1 MRQIL
6 IICIFLLQSI
16 FLNASVLDIQN
27 SSNIYFGKNT
37 IFFEDVNS
45 EYNIQDIKQLPK
57 NSFQPLKDNVHGE
70 LFTNSTFW
78 YKFEVKNN
86 SSENKK
92 RYFVFDLPWI
102 DNINLYIINN
112 EKQTSYKIG
121 NRLQFKERSKKV
133 NLINHSHNFQN
144 GISTIYMEIKTR
156 DPFLIPLS
164 LLSEEEFNHK
174 IYSEHIIEFSIYSI
188 IISMI
193 LFNFLLYFIIKNNTY
208 LYYVAFLGSYLFMS
222 FAYNNYL
229 FQFILFNMPEFQN
242 WLQSIGVLLFPIC
255 GLFFAQSFLNLNIQ
269 HSKLNKLTKFI
280 IFIYFLFL
288 INIFFLDYHQHIII
302 AIASISFFTL
312 YTIVIAFYSYQNGNK
327 SALFFIIGSIFGL
340 IGAFVTSLCVM
351 SVIPYN
357 WLLFKAVDFGMIID
371 SILLSLALA
380 NRYNIVHSSLKTA
393 EKNLQQFNDNLENT
407 IIQRTKELNIELGNK
422 NILIKEISH
431 RVKNNLQIITALF
444 SMEMNKIDDIKAKQV
459 IQDNIQRIKSMSILY
474 EKFLYSQDLEHISVK
489 EYITK
494 IAENFNAAFNDKNII
509 YNLNISDIAVN
520 SKNLIPLGLI
530 INELITN
537 SKKHAFNKHENP
549 IIDILIKIDEEKR
562 IKLIYK
568 DNGNGTDI
576 SIVKKGFGFKLLK
589 ALAVHQL
596 QGLIECKN
604 NQGLQYTIKFH
615 NDKN

>member
-133 NLINHSHNFQN
+133 NLINHSHDFQN

-444 SMEMNKIDDIKAKQV
+444 SMEMNKINDMKAKQV
-459 IQDNIQRIKSMSILY
+459 IEDNIQRIKSMSILY

-509 YNLNISDIAVN
+509 YNLNISDIVVN
-520 SKNLIPLGLI
+520 SKDLIPLGLI

-537 SKKHAFNKHENP
+537 SKKHAFNKQETP
-549 IIDILIKIDEEKR
+549 IIDIIIKIDEEKR

>member
-302 AIASISFFTL
+302 AITSISFFTL

-444 SMEMNKIDDIKAKQV
+444 SMEMNKINDMKAKQV
-459 IQDNIQRIKSMSILY
+459 IEDNIQRIKSMSILY